1 MQIYGESLCSDVPYK
16 TLLLSVS
23 DSAAAVVVEMLQ
35 KYGKYREDPADF
47 CLVQVSP
54 AALPEATGG
63 VRPAFGGTFWLR
75 CC

>member
-1 MQIYGESLCSDVPYK
+1 MPYK

-47 CLVQVSP
+47 CLVQVSS
-54 AALPEATGG
+54 ALPDATGG
-63 VRPAFGGTFWLR
+63 VCAMFGGTFWLR